1 MNPNTSVAPS
11 SVTCRRDGSLSIIEI
26 TNPPV
31 NALAH
36 SVRSA
41 LLDAVVA
48 AEADTGTRAI
58 VIATSGKHFVAGADI
73 REFDAPPLA
82 PLLNDVL
89 LRIEACSKPVIA
101 ALHGSALGGGF
112 ELALACHYRVA
123 TPDTSVGLPEVKLG
137 LLPGA
142 GGTQRLPRLAGAS
155 VALDMMLRGEP
166 ISATRARDL
175 GIVDRLL
182 EKDDALGGAVTYA
195 GELVA
200 GGAGP
205 RRLRDRTVDPAS
217 APAGHFD
224 GERARVAREM
234 PHLVSPP
241 RIIECVEASV
251 TQPFEMALALSR
263 TRFEECRES
272 RVSRSL
278 RHLFFAERPRSSATV
293 DAKQIKQVAVVG
305 AGTMGAGIA
314 ISLATAGFGVTLIE
328 PKVEI
333 LAGGVARLK
342 STIEASAAKGRLSA
356 AAAAA
361 AIGRVRGADT
371 HDAAAGADLVIEAV
385 FENLGVKQSVFRD
398 LAKICAPGTVLATNT
413 STLDVDAIASAT
425 PRPAEVVGMH
435 FFSPANIMRLVEI
448 VRGRDTAPPVIATA
462 LAVTRAMGKLGVVVG
477 NCFGFAGNRMLYA
490 YGSES
495 QQMLLEGASPA
506 EVDRALVDFG
516 MAMGPNAVGD
526 LAGLDVGYRV
536 RRERTSRPDDPR
548 YYRVF
553 DVLAEAGRLGQKS
566 GRGIFRYEQGSRVPL
581 ADPEVDTL
589 IAAERARLGIRPRH
603 LEPTEMA
610 ERCIYALINEGARV
624 LEEGIAATAADLDA
638 IWCNGYGFPRFRGGP
653 MFHADLI
660 GADAVLAG
668 VRRFEKALGPLY
680 WTPAPLLVRLGE
692 SGGTFADLGST

>member
-1 MNPNTSVAPS
+1 MNPDTSVAPS
-11 SVTCRRDGSLSIIEI
+11 SVTRRSDGSLSIIEI
-26 TNPPV
+26 ANPPV

-36 SVRSA
+36 SVRIA

-48 AEADTGTRAI
+48 AEADAGIQAI
-58 VIATSGKHFVAGADI
+58 VITTAGKHFVAGADI
-73 REFDAPPLA
+73 REFDAPPRT
-82 PLLNDVL
+82 PILNDVL

-142 GGTQRLPRLAGAS
+142 GGTQRLPRLIGAS

-166 ISATRARDL
+166 ITATRAREL

-182 EKDDALGGAVTYA
+182 ETDDALVGAVTFA

-200 GGAGP
+200 AGAGP
-205 RRLRDRTVDPAS
+205 RRLRDRAVDPAS

-224 GERARVAREM
+224 GERARVARET
-234 PHLVSPP
+234 PHLVSPL
-241 RIIECVEASV
+241 RIIECVEASL
-251 TQPFEMALALSR
+251 TQPFETALALSR

-278 RHLFFAERPRSSATV
+278 RHLFFAERPSSSAMT
-293 DAKQIKQVAVVG
+293 DAKRIKQVAVVG

-328 PKVEI
+328 PKAEI

-361 AIGRVRGADT
+361 AIARVRSADT
-371 HDAAAGADLVIEAV
+371 LDAAAGADLVIEAV

-398 LAKICAPGTVLATNT
+398 LARICAPGTVLATNT

-435 FFSPANIMRLVEI
+435 FFSPANIMRLVEV
-448 VRGRDTAPPVIATA
+448 VRGRDTAPPVVATA

-477 NCFGFAGNRMLYA
+477 NCFGFIGNRMLYA

-536 RRERTSRPDDPR
+536 RRERTHRPDDPR

-553 DVLAEAGRLGQKS
+553 DALVEAGRLGQKT
-566 GRGIFRYEQGSRVPL
+566 GRGIFRYEQGSRVAL

-589 IAAERARLGIRPRH
+589 IAAERARLGITPRH
-603 LEPTEMA
+603 IEPTEMV

-660 GADAVLAG
+660 GVGTVLAG
-668 VRRFEKALGPLY
+668 VRRFERSLGPLY

-692 SGGTFADLGST
+692 SGGMFADLGST

>member
-1 MNPNTSVAPS
+1 MSPDTSIAPS
-11 SVTCRRDGSLSIIEI
+11 SVTRRNDGSLSIIEI
-26 TNPPV
+26 ANPPV

-41 LLDAVVA
+41 LLEAVVA

-123 TPDTSVGLPEVKLG
+123 TPDTSEGLPEVKLG

-142 GGTQRLPRLAGAS
+142 GGTQRLPRLIGAS

-166 ISATRARDL
+166 IAAARAREL

-182 EKDDALGGAVTYA
+182 ETDDALGGAVTYA
-195 GELVA
+195 SELVA
-200 GGAGP
+200 GGASP
-205 RRLRDRTVDPAS
+205 CRLRERTVDPAS

-224 GERARVAREM
+224 RERARVAREM
-234 PHLVSPP
+234 PHLVSPS

-251 TQPFEMALALSR
+251 TQPFETALALSR

-278 RHLFFAERPRSSATV
+278 RHLFFAERPSSSAMV
-293 DAKQIKQVAVVG
+293 DAKRIKQVAVVG

-328 PKVEI
+328 PKADI
-333 LAGGVARLK
+333 LASGFARLK

-361 AIGRVRGADT
+361 AIGRVRSADT
-371 HDAAAGADLVIEAV
+371 LDAAAGADLVIEAV
-385 FENLGVKQSVFRD
+385 FENLEVKQTVFRD
-398 LAKICAPGTVLATNT
+398 LARICVPGTVLATNT

-435 FFSPANIMRLVEI
+435 FFSPANIMRLVEV
-448 VRGRDTAPPVIATA
+448 VRGRDTAPSVIATT

-477 NCFGFAGNRMLYA
+477 NCFGFVGNRMLYA

-536 RRERTSRPDDPR
+536 RRERPDRPDDPR

-553 DVLAEAGRLGQKS
+553 DVLVEAGRLGQKT
-566 GRGIFRYEQGSRVPL
+566 GRGIFRYEQGSRVAL

-589 IAAERARLGIRPRH
+589 IAAERARLGITPRH
-603 LEPTEMA
+603 IEPTEIV

-624 LEEGIAATAADLDA
+624 LEQGIAATAADLDA

-660 GADAVLAG
+660 GVSAVLAG
-668 VRRFEKALGPLY
+668 VRRFEKALGPRY
-680 WTPAPLLVRLGE
+680 WTPAPLLVRLVE
-692 SGGTFADLGST
+692 SGGTFADF